1 MTEDSRTKCVVWG
14 GPLAGT
20 GEVLLTQ
27 DNA

>member
-1 MTEDSRTKCVVWG
+1 MSEDSRTKYVVWG

-27 DNA
+27 DQA